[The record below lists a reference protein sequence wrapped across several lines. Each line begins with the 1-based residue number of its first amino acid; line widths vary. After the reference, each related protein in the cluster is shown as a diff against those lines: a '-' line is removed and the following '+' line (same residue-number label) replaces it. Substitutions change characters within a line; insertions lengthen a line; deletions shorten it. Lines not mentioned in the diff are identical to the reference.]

1 MTAQVVLASLNG
13 LRSLKKAE
21 IQAMTIRDPG
31 GRQQAE
37 MIFLR
42 RLREF
47 VQIGD
52 KQCMKFLRVLTYR
65 KGTCHAT
72 FTENVNM

>member
-1 MTAQVVLASLNG
+1 MSAQVVLASLNA

-37 MIFLR
+37 MIVRR
-42 RLREF
+42 RLCEF

-52 KQCMKFLRVLTYR
+52 SKCVKFLRRLAYL
-65 KGTCHAT
+65 KGTCQAT
-72 FTENVNM
+72 FTDNLNM

>member
-1 MTAQVVLASLNG
+1 MSAPVMLASLNG

-31 GRQQAE
+31 GRQHAE
-37 MIFLR
+37 MIILR
-42 RLREF
+42 RLCKF

-52 KQCMKFLRVLTYR
+52 
-65 KGTCHAT
+65 
-72 FTENVNM
+72 

>member
-1 MTAQVVLASLNG
+1 LEKSAQVVLASLKG

-37 MIFLR
+37 MIILR
-42 RLREF
+42 RLCEF

-52 KQCMKFLRVLTYR
+52 
-65 KGTCHAT
+65 
-72 FTENVNM
+72 

>member
-42 RLREF
+42 RLCEL
-47 VQIGD
+47 VQICD
-52 KQCMKFLRVLTYR
+52 KQCVKFLRVLAYR

-72 FTENVNM
+72 LTEDLNM

>member
-1 MTAQVVLASLNG
+1 MTVQVVLASLNG

-37 MIFLR
+37 MVFLR
-42 RLREF
+42 NS
-47 VQIGD
+47 
-52 KQCMKFLRVLTYR
+52 FLVFSISSRTPLVCR
-65 KGTCHAT
+65 H
-72 FTENVNM
+72 